1 MNQTGINTP
10 QQIAKN
16 MIQAGAAKDATGK
29 IFACFFPIM
38 AFVVCGYEHCVANM
52 YYIPAGIFASG
63 NPQYAE
69 RAMMEYG
76 YTVEQLAELNWTNL
90 FVVNQIPVTLGN
102 IVGGMIFVGLV
113 LYMIHAKSL
122 KEK

>member
-1 MNQTGINTP
+1 
-10 QQIAKN
+10 
-16 MIQAGAAKDATGK
+16 
-29 IFACFFPIM
+29 
-38 AFVVCGYEHCVANM
+38 
-52 YYIPAGIFASG
+52 
-63 NPQYAE
+63 
-69 RAMMEYG
+69 MMEYG
-76 YTVEQLAELNWTNL
+76 YTAEQLAELNWTNL

>member
-16 MIQAGAAKDATGK
+16 MIQAGVSKTKTPFGK
-29 IFACFFPIM
+29 M
-38 AFVVCGYEHCVANM
+38 V
-52 YYIPAGIFASG
+52 
-63 NPQYAE
+63 
-69 RAMMEYG
+69 
-76 YTVEQLAELNWTNL
+76 L
-90 FVVNQIPVTLGN
+90 
-102 IVGGMIFVGLV
+102 VGGMIFVGLV